1 MLDQINLDR
10 SISKD
15 DYKPLREDLEVRLGE
30 LQRRAHVL
38 GVPMLV
44 VFQGWGAAGKGT
56 QINEL
61 ILPLDPR
68 GFKVHTTKAP
78 SEEEALR
85 PFLWR
90 FWRRTPER
98 GRWSILDRSW
108 YTRVLVDRFNGELQP
123 SDAGLAFRDIRSFER
138 QLADDGAVIVKIFL
152 HITRKEQRR
161 RQKKLLENPATS
173 WRVSDYDREQNERYD
188 EYAELVD
195 DAITETDTDHAPWTV
210 VEATDRRFA
219 ALKVGETVATA
230 LERGIAQA
238 EARLADPPR
247 VHGDLERSHD
257 LGTSILD
264 KVDLG
269 LSVQDEDYHARLD
282 PLQERMHELGHR
294 IYRHRIPVVIVYQGW
309 DAAGK
314 GGNIRRLVRTLDPR
328 GYEVVPVSAPNDLEK
343 AHHYLWR
350 FWNRVPKAGHIA
362 IFDRSWYGRV
372 LVERVEGFCS
382 EAEWRRAY
390 REINQME
397 QHLVHFGTVLLKFW
411 LHIDRDEQL
420 RRFEAR
426 QDNPHKRWKMG
437 DEDWRNRQKWDQYLV
452 AVEEMLARTSTG
464 HAPWTVVP
472 SNNKRYAR
480 VHVLETVCEA
490 IERRLE
496 QI

>member
-1 MLDQINLDR
+1 
-10 SISKD
+10 
-15 DYKPLREDLEVRLGE
+15 
-30 LQRRAHVL
+30 
-38 GVPMLV
+38 
-44 VFQGWGAAGKGT
+44 
-56 QINEL
+56 
-61 ILPLDPR
+61 
-68 GFKVHTTKAP
+68 
-78 SEEEALR
+78 
-85 PFLWR
+85 
-90 FWRRTPER
+90 
-98 GRWSILDRSW
+98 
-108 YTRVLVDRFNGELQP
+108 
-123 SDAGLAFRDIRSFER
+123 
-138 QLADDGAVIVKIFL
+138 
-152 HITRKEQRR
+152 
-161 RQKKLLENPATS
+161 
-173 WRVSDYDREQNERYD
+173 
-188 EYAELVD
+188 
-195 DAITETDTDHAPWTV
+195 
-210 VEATDRRFA
+210 
-219 ALKVGETVATA
+219 
-230 LERGIAQA
+230 
-238 EARLADPPR
+238 
-247 VHGDLERSHD
+247 
-257 LGTSILD
+257 
-264 KVDLG
+264 
-269 LSVQDEDYHARLD
+269 
-282 PLQERMHELGHR
+282 MHELGHR

-426 QDNPHKRWKMG
+426 QENPNKRWKMG
-437 DEDWRNRQKWDQYLV
+437 DEDWRNRQKWDQYVV

-490 IERRLE
+490 IEGRLE